1 MSGKQLGF
9 GDYEQTTAKKC
20 TKRERFLTEME
31 AVVPWKAL
39 IELIEPH
46 YPKTGSK
53 GGRPPYPLETMLRI
67 HLMQQW
73 YDLSDPAME
82 DALIEVPTMRRFA
95 GINLISDRIPDET
108 TILSFRHLLE
118 KHDLSKQIFE
128 MVKAHL
134 KSHGMAMKQ
143 GTIID
148 ATLIAAPS
156 STKNKKGERDPEIHQ
171 TRKGKQWY
179 FGMKVH
185 IGVDKDNG
193 LIHSIE
199 TTAANV
205 HDLTPAAELLHG
217 QENVVYADSG
227 YQGIEKREEMKG
239 KAIGFR
245 VAMRPGKRRA
255 LPDTPEGRLDDLI
268 ETAKAHIRA
277 KGEHPFRVIKR
288 QFSFQKTRFRGM
300 LKNACKV
307 NVLAALA
314 NLFMP
319 PPPDQRWVGGVMLR
333 ISETHPQ
340 PPPHHRASPP
350 RDSGP
355 GRAPSAT
362 AFAVSRALRLP
373 DGGAA
378 EAATWGALLPQ
389 TLRRELGG
397 APARCAVGPAACPHA
412 SG

>member
-1 MSGKQLGF
+1 MGGKQLGF
-9 GDYEQTTAKKC
+9 GDYEQTTARKR
-20 TKRERFLTEME
+20 TKRERFLAQME
-31 AVVPWKAL
+31 AVVPWQL
-39 IELIEPH
+39 LLDLIEPH
-46 YPKTGSK
+46 YPKAGSK
-53 GGRPPYPLETMLRI
+53 GGRPAYPLESMLRI

-95 GINLISDRIPDET
+95 GIDLISDRIPDET

-118 KHDLSKQIFE
+118 KHDLGKQIFE
-128 MVKAHL
+128 SVKAHL
-134 KSHGMAMKQ
+134 KDQGMSMKQ

-156 STKNKKGERDPEIHQ
+156 STKNKKGKRDPEMHQ
-171 TRKGKQWY
+171 TKKGNQWY

-193 LIHSIE
+193 LIHSVE

-217 QENVVYADSG
+217 EETVVYADAG

-239 KAIGFR
+239 KAVGFR

-277 KGEHPFRVIKR
+277 KVEHPFRVIKG
-288 QFSFQKTRFRGM
+288 QFGFQKTRLRGM
-300 LKNACKV
+300 VKNGCKV
-307 NVLAALA
+307 TVLAALA
-314 NLFMP
+314 NLFMA
-319 PPPDQRWVGGVMLR
+319 R
-333 ISETHPQ
+333 H
-340 PPPHHRASPP
+340 
-350 RDSGP
+350 
-355 GRAPSAT
+355 
-362 AFAVSRALRLP
+362 
-373 DGGAA
+373 
-378 EAATWGALLPQ
+378 LLLCK
-389 TLRRELGG
+389 T
-397 APARCAVGPAACPHA
+397 
-412 SG
+412 